1 MASKS
6 IEQFKAQIPLRRFS
20 PKLHRHKPSR
30 HVEMFVTKFVTSQW
44 QTRLC
49 CSNGI

>member
-1 MASKS
+1 VKVTDTNHKS
-6 IEQFKAQIPLRRFS
+6 RAY
-20 PKLHRHKPSR
+20 KPSR
-30 HVEMFVTKFVTSQW
+30 HVEMFATKSVTSPK